1 MLTSAQ
7 GAGLRE
13 RVASA
18 QEDMRPLLRISR
30 TRTGGGA
37 RYLVRQWP
45 ANRRARSSTEATSA
59 VEGAVSLQFTIGH
72 LRIQSSRAECRGS
85 VPLTGLTINLPNPVV
100 CAANWS
106 QTVSTYIYKI
116 AWRLQNHQSNQH
128 PVTVSEQA
136 NQRIHA
142 WWQKLSGWKLGVYTL
157 QSSVIWRLGAA
168 HT

>member
-85 VPLTGLTINLPNPVV
+85 VPL
-100 CAANWS
+100 
-106 QTVSTYIYKI
+106 
-116 AWRLQNHQSNQH
+116 
-128 PVTVSEQA
+128 
-136 NQRIHA
+136 
-142 WWQKLSGWKLGVYTL
+142 
-157 QSSVIWRLGAA
+157 
-168 HT
+168 